1 MDGQLRP
8 GTAITT
14 QAQISYR
21 VVSLLGAGGQG
32 EVYDVES
39 GGQHKALKWYFP
51 DKALPQQREILTRLV
66 EMGTPDSS
74 FLWPEDLAQDPQG
87 KSFGY
92 IMGLRPKNYKG
103 LQDLLK
109 CRIDPSFEVL
119 CRTAFNLVR
128 AYEKL
133 HRGGNC
139 YRDISFGNL
148 FFDPQTGDVL
158 ICDNDNVAPRDMPGL
173 VMGTPRFMAPEI
185 VRGEEKPSRHT
196 DQFSLAVLLFY
207 IFMVA
212 HPLDGKREARIK
224 CYDIPAQ
231 NKLYG
236 TDPLFIFDPD
246 NDDNRPEPGVHDNA
260 MVYWPI
266 YPQELRDL
274 FTESFTVGL
283 MNHNKRVAEN
293 RWMTVLGNMLNGIV
307 HCPKCGMEVFFDN
320 ASPRASRCWHCKS
333 VVPMPPVLA
342 IGKRGQR
349 RLLLRPDA
357 ALPSYQVD
365 GKYDVE
371 TTVGRVVRNPQNPAA
386 LGLRN
391 ESNDN
396 WTYIKTDG
404 SHLVVAPGKTAGAAR
419 GAKIDFGKETGE
431 FQY

>member
-8 GTAITT
+8 GTVITT

-32 EVYDVES
+32 EVYDVEA
-39 GGQHKALKWYFP
+39 GGQHKALKWYFSGS
-51 DKALPQQREILTRLV
+51 ALPQQLEILTRLV
-66 EMGTPDSS
+66 ELGTPDSS
-74 FLWPEDLAQDPQG
+74 FLWPEDLALDPQEER
-87 KSFGY
+87 FGY

-109 CRIDPSFEVL
+109 CRIDPTFEVL

-133 HRGGNC
+133 HSKGNC

-148 FFDPQTGDVL
+148 FFDPETGDVL

-185 VRGEEKPSRHT
+185 VRGEAKPSRYT

-212 HPLDGKREARIK
+212 HPLDGKREAQIK

-236 TDPLFIFDPD
+236 TDPLFIFDP
-246 NDDNRPEPGVHDNA
+246 NDDSNRPVPGIQDNA
-260 MVYWPI
+260 LIYWPM
-266 YPQELRDL
+266 YPQELKDL

-283 MNHNKRVAEN
+283 MNPNKRVTEN
-293 RWMTVLGNMLNGIV
+293 RWLAVLGNMLSGIV
-307 HCPKCGMEVFFDN
+307 HCPKCGAEIFFDN
-320 ASPRASRCWHCKS
+320 AHPSASRCWHCNGT
-333 VVPMPPVLA
+333 VAMPTTLV
-342 IGKRGQR
+342 IGKRR
-349 RLLLRPDA
+349 VLLQPDA
-357 ALPSYQVD
+357 ILPTYQID
-365 GKYDVE
+365 GRYDTE
-371 TTVGRVVRNPQNPAA
+371 DAAGRVVRNPKNPAL

-391 ESNDN
+391 ESKDN

-404 SHLVVAPGKTAGAAR
+404 SHLVVAPGKTAGIAK
-419 GAKIDFGKETGE
+419 GAKIDFGVKTGE
-431 FQY
+431 FE

>member
-1 MDGQLRP
+1 MDEQLRP
-8 GTAITT
+8 GTVITT

-32 EVYDVES
+32 EVYDVEAD
-39 GGQHKALKWYFP
+39 GQHKALKWYFSGS
-51 DKALPQQREILTRLV
+51 ALPQQLEILTRLV
-66 EMGTPDSS
+66 ELGTPDSS
-74 FLWPEDLAQDPQG
+74 FLWPEDLALDPQG
-87 KSFGY
+87 ERFGY

-109 CRIDPSFEVL
+109 CRIDPTFEVL

-133 HRGGNC
+133 HSKGNC

-148 FFDPQTGDVL
+148 FFDPETGDVL

-185 VRGEEKPSRHT
+185 VRGEAKPSRYT

-212 HPLDGKREARIK
+212 HPLDGKREAQIK
-224 CYDIPAQ
+224 CYDLPAQ

-236 TDPLFIFDPD
+236 TDPLFIFDP
-246 NDDNRPEPGVHDNA
+246 NDDSNRPVPGIQDNA
-260 MVYWPI
+260 LIYWPM
-266 YPQELRDL
+266 YSQELKDL

-283 MNHNKRVAEN
+283 MNPNKRVTEN
-293 RWMTVLGNMLNGIV
+293 RWLVVLGKMLSGIV
-307 HCPKCGMEVFFDN
+307 RCPKCGAEIFFDN
-320 ASPRASRCWHCKS
+320 AHPSASRCWHCNGT
-333 VVPMPPVLA
+333 VAMPTTLV
-342 IGKRGQR
+342 IGKRR
-349 RLLLRPDA
+349 VLLQPDA
-357 ALPSYQVD
+357 ILPAYQID
-365 GKYDVE
+365 GRYDTE
-371 TTVGRVVRNPQNPAA
+371 DAAGRVVRNPKNPAL

-391 ESNDN
+391 ESKDN

-404 SHLVVAPGKTAGAAR
+404 SHLVVAPGKTAGIAK
-419 GAKIDFGKETGE
+419 GAKIDFGVKTGE
-431 FQY
+431 FE

>member
-8 GTAITT
+8 GTVITT

-32 EVYDVES
+32 EVYDVEA
-39 GGQHKALKWYFP
+39 GGQHKALKWYFSGS
-51 DKALPQQREILTRLV
+51 ALPQQLEILTRLV
-66 EMGTPDSS
+66 ELGTPDKA
-74 FLWPEDLAQDPQG
+74 FLWPEDLALDPQG
-87 KSFGY
+87 ERFGY

-109 CRIDPSFEVL
+109 CRIDPTFEVL

-133 HRGGNC
+133 HSQGNC

-148 FFDPQTGDVL
+148 FFDPETGDVL

-185 VRGEEKPSRHT
+185 VRGEAKPSRYT

-212 HPLDGKREARIK
+212 HPLDGKREAQIK

-236 TDPLFIFDPD
+236 TDPLFIFDP
-246 NDDNRPEPGVHDNA
+246 NDDSNRPVPGIQDNA
-260 MVYWPI
+260 LIYWPM
-266 YPQELRDL
+266 YPQELKDL

-283 MNHNKRVAEN
+283 MNPNKRVTEN
-293 RWMTVLGNMLNGIV
+293 RWLAVLGNMLSGIV
-307 HCPKCGMEVFFDN
+307 RCPKCGAEIFFDN
-320 ASPRASRCWHCKS
+320 AHPSASRCWHCNGT
-333 VVPMPPVLA
+333 VAMPTTLV
-342 IGKRGQR
+342 IGKRR
-349 RLLLRPDA
+349 MLLQPDA
-357 ALPSYQVD
+357 ILPTYQID
-365 GKYDVE
+365 GRYDTE
-371 TTVGRVVRNPQNPAA
+371 DAAGRVVRNPKNPAL

-391 ESNDN
+391 ESKDN

-404 SHLVVAPGKTAGAAR
+404 SHLVVAPGKTAGIAK
-419 GAKIDFGKETGE
+419 GAKIDFGVKIGE
-431 FQY
+431 FE